1 MGGKRP
7 EKISEGLCLHQASR
21 STYIAFLGVPVPAS
35 WNLPAGGRCTFS
47 KPRMTMGQ
55 ALERRRRPC
64 CDWGR

>member
-35 WNLPAGGRCTFS
+35 WNLPAGGRYTIQ
-47 KPRMTMGQ
+47 Q
-55 ALERRRRPC
+55 AQ
-64 CDWGR
+64 DDDGTGS